1 MRTVTAFWNEHVRP
15 CFRVKR
21 GSTQWKAVVEEK
33 NYSFANGKDYEI
45 PGYYTKSGNPVT
57 YMQR

>member
-1 MRTVTAFWNEHVRP
+1 MTITSHKNQADMKIGE
-15 CFRVKR
+15 K
-21 GSTQWKAVVEEK
+21 EK

-45 PGYYTKSGNPVT
+45 PGHYTKSGNPVT